1 MAGQDIFVRKL
12 DHMIVAKLNQNAKKK
27 GISREAYLR
36 LLLTN
41 LMTMDS
47 QVNLERTYEEL
58 LMWNARLLKEVTNGQ
73 ESLTIRMA
81 QLERVLQELVQLGR
95 ELQDGDKS

>member
-27 GISREAYLR
+27 GMSREAYLR

-41 LMTMDS
+41 SMMMDT
-47 QVNLERTYEEL
+47 QANLERPYEEL

-73 ESLTIRMA
+73 ESLTMRMM
-81 QLERVLQELVQLGR
+81 QLERVIQELIRLERGQ
-95 ELQDGDKS
+95 